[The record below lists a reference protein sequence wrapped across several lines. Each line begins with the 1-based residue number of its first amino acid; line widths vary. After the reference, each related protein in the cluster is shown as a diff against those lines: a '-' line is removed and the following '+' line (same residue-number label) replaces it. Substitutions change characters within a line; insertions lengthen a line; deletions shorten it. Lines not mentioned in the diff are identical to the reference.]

1 MKNLVEG
8 MKFRVKEIK
17 NPIIDTKIGNIVEV
31 VTTNEKTTEF
41 RDITT
46 FDWFIVD
53 NDNIGNCLEICQ

>member
-17 NPIIDTKIGNIVEV
+17 NPIIDTKIRNIVEV